1 MMDAYLPVGIQ
12 DFERMITGGFLYVDK
27 TRFIHHMVKPPQG
40 FYFLARPRR
49 FGKSLTVSTLDYLF
63 QGRKALFKNLYI
75 AGTDWEWRTHPV
87 IKFDFNQMNSETPER
102 LRESLLNFIFEL
114 SEDHGIRQTIRSV
127 PDNFAR
133 LITQLFSKTGKT
145 VVVLVDEYDKPI
157 ISHLGAGGEGLRI
170 ARENREVLKQFFGA
184 LKAGD
189 VSAALRFVFITGIS
203 KFARVSIFSDLN
215 NLNDI
220 SMQDRYDAML
230 GYTAEELH
238 TRFAGHVEALR
249 KRHGMT
255 EKAILEKIHL
265 WYNGYRFT
273 ETETRVFN
281 PFSVVRLFDAGKFDA
296 YWFETGTPS
305 FLVHLIK
312 EKAYPVADIEDLIL
326 PKELFSLYDL
336 DHLQLEPLLFQTGYI
351 TIDRFEG
358 DLFRMTYP
366 NREVKTAFLAYL
378 LNDFAGPENA
388 RTAAVYKRLH
398 RHLDAMNLD
407 DFTEGVRS
415 VLASIPY
422 PQFTGKKDEAFFHTV
437 FYLMLSASGM
447 EVRSEVLTSRGRMD
461 LAVEFTDKV
470 FVIELKCGQNS
481 EKAIQ
486 QILDK
491 RYYEKYL
498 QTGREIYLMGIN
510 FDAETRTIRDWQC
523 SNLADLISE

>member
-27 TRFIHHMVKPPQG
+27 TRFIHYMVKPPQG

-75 AGTDWEWRTHPV
+75 AGTEWEWRPHPV
-87 IKFDFNQMNSETPER
+87 IKFDFNQMNSETSER

-127 PDNFAR
+127 PDSFAR

-145 VVVLVDEYDKPI
+145 VVVL
-157 ISHLGAGGEGLRI
+157 G
-170 ARENREVLKQFFGA
+170 
-184 LKAGD
+184 
-189 VSAALRFVFITGIS
+189 
-203 KFARVSIFSDLN
+203 
-215 NLNDI
+215 
-220 SMQDRYDAML
+220 YDAML
-230 GYTAEELH
+230 GYTAEELN

-326 PKELFSLYDL
+326 PKELFSVYDL

-358 DLFRMTYP
+358 DLYRMTYP

-378 LNDFAGPENA
+378 LNDFAGPESA

-398 RHLDAMNLD
+398 RHLDAMKLD
-407 DFTEGVRS
+407 DFIEGVRS

-422 PQFTGKKDEAFFHTV
+422 PQLTGKKDEAFFHTV

-447 EVRSEVLTSRGRMD
+447 EVRSEVLTSLGRMD

-486 QILDK
+486 QIPDK

-498 QTGREIYLMGIN
+498 QTGRDVYLMGIN

-523 SNLADLISE
+523 SNLADLIS